1 MNVDPDDLR
10 FASEVVRAAGTLARA
25 MRGDVP
31 GAGIEAD
38 SKANVADLVTA
49 ADHAAERL
57 VAERLAA
64 ARPDDGVLG
73 EEGVSRAGASGRRWL
88 IDPVDGTW
96 NFVTGLDHWCSA
108 LALEHEDTD
117 AALLG
122 AIHHPA
128 RDRVWLGGPDLG
140 TRCDDVDLPMLP
152 DAPLAEVGVATYLH
166 PTFFGVA
173 AVAAPWARTVARAAA
188 VRMLGSSSMDLV
200 SVAAG
205 GIGCWFQH
213 SVQPWDWRP
222 GEALV
227 LGVGGATEKLQ
238 VDGYEW
244 CVAGRPTAV
253 REVVAS
259 LRGAAR
265 GEDGEDGDDGAEDG
279 EEA

>member
-1 MNVDPDDLR
+1 MSVTPDDLGL
-10 FASEVVRAAGTLARA
+10 AAEVVRAAGRLARE
-25 MRGDVP
+25 MRGEVP
-31 GAGIEAD
+31 GSGIESD

-49 ADHAAERL
+49 ADRAAEDL
-57 VAERLAA
+57 VEERLAA
-64 ARPDDGVLG
+64 SRPDDGVLG
-73 EEGVSRAGASGRRWL
+73 EEGASRAGTSGRRWL

-96 NFVTGLDHWCSA
+96 NFVAGLDHWCSA
-108 LALEHEDTD
+108 LALEDE
-117 AALLG
+117 ASAEVLLG

-128 RDRVWLGGPDLG
+128 RDRVWLGGPGLGARCEDL
-140 TRCDDVDLPMLP
+140 TLTPLA

-166 PTFFGVA
+166 PTYFGDA
-173 AVAAPWARTVARAAA
+173 AVAAPWARTVARAAS

-213 SVQPWDWRP
+213 TVHPWDWRP

-227 LGVGGATEKLQ
+227 LGVGGATAVIE

-259 LRGAAR
+259 LRGAHEP
-265 GEDGEDGDDGAEDG
+265 GGGS
-279 EEA
+279 